1 VANHPLGMLDAMAL
15 MDLIGSVRGDVR
27 ILGNDVLTAMERLM
41 GMLLIALSVQ
51 MFMAG
56 VASFLH
62 LNV

>member
-1 VANHPLGMLDAMAL
+1 
-15 MDLIGSVRGDVR
+15 
-27 ILGNDVLTAMERLM
+27 M

-62 LNV
+62 LKV

>member
-1 VANHPLGMLDAMAL
+1 V
-15 MDLIGSVRGDVR
+15 
-27 ILGNDVLTAMERLM
+27 M

-62 LNV
+62 VSV